1 MIRPLLRLPLLASL
15 LTSAFWAAPAVAQR
29 IEPIPAS
36 APAVSNTAPLT
47 LDEVLRAS
55 ARAAPQIVEAL
66 AKIRSAEGRALTA
79 SGAFDTVF
87 EAEGRARALGY
98 YDGTVASAGVSR
110 PLGDNGGYLYGD
122 YRVSRGT
129 FPVYE
134 DKSYTNRLGEVKVG
148 ALYALLRDRLVDE
161 RRTRRTLA
169 SGDIDIARFERAAVA
184 IGVQRRAVDA
194 YQNWVA
200 AGLRLRAYRDL
211 LNLSESRRGGLA
223 RQVQLGAR
231 PDILLVENDQNL
243 VRRRALVVRAE
254 GDFLAAANALS
265 LYYRDAAGEPVL
277 VGAERLPADTGALS
291 GVAAA
296 ARGDVAQRRPDL
308 QMLLARIDQASA
320 RLALARNDL
329 RPRLDLRGEMAK
341 DVGAVGLGGPS
352 RTPLEA
358 VVGLRFS
365 VPLQNR
371 AAKGKVVEAQAEM
384 DALAARSRFL
394 RDQIAVEVEGI
405 AIGVGAAE
413 SLATIAD
420 QERQLAERLA
430 TAERRRFELGSS
442 DFFLVNQREETA
454 NDARVRLI
462 DAQARIAAARAEL
475 AAATAD
481 QTALGLRD

>member
-1 MIRPLLRLPLLASL
+1 MIRSLMLAPMLVALPLFAG
-15 LTSAFWAAPAVAQR
+15 PAVAQR
-29 IEPIPAS
+29 IEANP
-36 APAVSNTAPLT
+36 APAVTTSAPLT
-47 LDEVLRAS
+47 LDEVLRTS

-87 EAEGRARALGY
+87 EAEGRSRTLGY
-98 YDGTVASAGVSR
+98 YDGTVASAGVTR
-110 PLGDNGGYLYGD
+110 PLSDNGGYLYGD
-122 YRVSRGT
+122 YRVSRGN

-148 ALYALLRDRLVDE
+148 ALYSLLRDRLVDE

-169 SGDIDIARFERAAVA
+169 SGDIDIARFEREAVA
-184 IGVQRRAVDA
+184 IGVQRRAIDA

-211 LNLSESRRGGLA
+211 LQLSKRRRGGLA
-223 RQVQLGAR
+223 RQVELGAR
-231 PDILLVENDQNL
+231 PDILLAENDQNL

-254 GDFLAAANALS
+254 GDFQAAANALS
-265 LYYRDAAGEPVL
+265 LYYRDAAGDPVL
-277 VGAERLPADTGALS
+277 VGPERLPADASALS
-291 GVAAA
+291 GVAAI
-296 ARGDVAQRRPDL
+296 ARRDFERRRPDL
-308 QMLLARIDQASA
+308 QMLLARIDQGSA
-320 RLALARNDL
+320 RLALAQNDL

-341 DVGAVGLGGPS
+341 DVGPVGLGGSS

-358 VVGLRFS
+358 AIGFRFS
-365 VPLQNR
+365 LPLQNR
-371 AAKGKVVEAQAEM
+371 AAKGKIVEAQAEM

-405 AIGVGAAE
+405 SIGVGASEKLASIAE
-413 SLATIAD
+413 

-430 TAERRRFELGSS
+430 AAERRRFELGSS

-481 QTALGLRD
+481 RVALGLEP

>member
-1 MIRPLLRLPLLASL
+1 MIRPLLL
-15 LTSAFWAAPAVAQR
+15 SALVLAPALLGPADPATAQHIR
-29 IEPIPAS
+29 ASPAPVPTPGS
-36 APAVSNTAPLT
+36 APLT
-47 LDEVLRAS
+47 LDEVLQAS
-55 ARAAPQIVEAL
+55 ARAAPQIIEAL
-66 AKIRSAEGRALTA
+66 AKVRAAEGRAVTA
-79 SGAFDTVF
+79 DGAFDTVF
-87 EAEGRARALGY
+87 EADGRSRTLGY
-98 YDGTVASAGVSR
+98 YDGTIASARATR
-110 PLGDNGGYLYGD
+110 PLTDNGGYIYGG
-122 YRVSRGT
+122 YRASRGR

-134 DKSYTNRLGEVKVG
+134 DENYTNRLGEVKVG

-169 SGDIDIARFERAAVA
+169 SGDIDIARFERQAVA

-211 LNLSESRRGGLA
+211 LQLSESRRGGLA

-231 PDILLVENDQNL
+231 PDILLAENDQNL

-254 GDFLAAANALS
+254 GDFQAAANALS
-265 LYYRDAAGEPVL
+265 LYYRDAGGEPVL
-277 VGAERLPADTGALS
+277 VGPERLPADATALA

-296 ARGDVAQRRPDL
+296 ARADFERQRPDL
-308 QMLLARIDQASA
+308 QMLLARIDQGSA
-320 RLALARNDL
+320 RLALAENDL
-329 RPRLDLRGEMAK
+329 RPRLDLRGEIGK
-341 DVGAVGLGGPS
+341 DVGPIGLGGPT

-358 VVGLRFS
+358 AVGFRFS
-365 VPLQNR
+365 LPLQNR
-371 AAKGKVVEAQAEM
+371 AAKGKIVEARAEI
-384 DALAARSRFL
+384 DALEARRRFL
-394 RDQIAVEVEGI
+394 RDQITIEVEGI
-405 AIGVGAAE
+405 TIGVGAAE
-413 SLATIAD
+413 KLATIAE

-430 TAERRRFELGSS
+430 AAERRRFELGSS

-481 QTALGLRD
+481 RAALGLEP